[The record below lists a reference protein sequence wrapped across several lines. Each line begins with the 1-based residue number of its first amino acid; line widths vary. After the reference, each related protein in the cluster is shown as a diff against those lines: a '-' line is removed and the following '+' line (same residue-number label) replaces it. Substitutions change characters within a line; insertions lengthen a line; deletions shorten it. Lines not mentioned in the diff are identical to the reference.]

1 MTTITLR
8 PATADDR
15 TFIDG
20 LSPRLSGVPR
30 PAWHDLAAMEGF
42 QDRHMAASFA
52 PVDGAA
58 TLIACAEDGRRLGY
72 IHLRPARDGVTDEPC
87 GYVSPARHD
96 AGGGRHGRCGSPDGR
111 RRGLGARP
119 RLSAAEPRRV
129 RRQQARGRVLRAAR
143 LPLGDLPHGQ
153 AAIATRLRM
162 LRIDI
167 AREALVDA
175 RIDVRLHRADRVRR
189 RSIATGS
196 TDRAGCASR
205 PASAP

>member
-8 PATADDR
+8 AAADDDR

-20 LSPRLSGVPR
+20 LSPRLSGVTR

-87 GYVSPARHD
+87 GYVSLLATTEE
-96 AGGGRHGRCGSPDGR
+96 AE
-111 RRGLGARP
+111 GLGVAH
-119 RLSAAEPRRV
+119 RLMGAAEDW
-129 RRQQARGRVLRAAR
+129 ARGRGYRLLSLDVFADNRRAVDFYER
-143 LPLGDLPHGQ
+143 RGFRSETFRMVKPL
-153 AAIATRLRM
+153 
-162 LRIDI
+162 
-167 AREALVDA
+167 
-175 RIDVRLHRADRVRR
+175 
-189 RSIATGS
+189 
-196 TDRAGCASR
+196 
-205 PASAP
+205 